1 MISKGTLVII
11 SSPSGGGKDAVINAL
26 LKIFPNSARL
36 VTTTSRPPRPG
47 NKEGADYFF
56 IGKEEFEKK
65 IKAGEFLEYNN
76 YSENYYGI
84 EKARL
89 EEALGRYSQVFTQ
102 IEVHGKHNLDKNGVD
117 HLAIY
122 LLPENLDVLR
132 ERIRR
137 RGGLN
142 EAQIEERLAIAQREM
157 EESADYDY
165 RVVNAQGKLDETV
178 RKVANIIKH
187 AAGIDKKELI

>member
-1 MISKGTLVII
+1 MFHIKIPIKGNLTPI
-11 SSPSGGGKDAVINAL
+11 A
-26 LKIFPNSARL
+26 KI
-36 VTTTSRPPRPG
+36 
-47 NKEGADYFF
+47 
-56 IGKEEFEKK
+56 EFEKK
-65 IKAGEFLEYNN
+65 IKAGGFLEYNI

-89 EEALGRYSQVFTQ
+89 EEALGRYSHVFTQ

-122 LLPENLDVLR
+122 LLPESSDVLR

-142 EAQIEERLAIAQREM
+142 EAQIEERLAIAQREI
-157 EESADYDY
+157 EESVDYDY

-178 RKVANIIKH
+178 RKVAEIIGS
-187 AAGIDKKELI
+187 AGGVDKKS